1 MTIGYYNSPIG
12 RLTVAVE
19 DAGVAGIWCEGQKY
33 YGATIKAGASEGDH
47 PLLSAVYNW
56 LDNYFAGNNPD
67 FTLPLLPA
75 SSPLANNV
83 RKAMLD
89 IPYGC
94 TVSYS
99 ELAVQAGMP
108 KAVRAVAAAVG
119 RNPFLLLVPCHRVVG
134 KDGSL
139 TGYAAGLERKAYL
152 LELERQSS

>member
-1 MTIGYYNSPIG
+1 MTIGYYNSPMG

-19 DAGVAGIWCEGQKY
+19 DGGVAGIWCEGQKY
-33 YGATIKAGASEGDH
+33 YGATIKAGASEGVH

-56 LDNYFAGNNPD
+56 LDNYFAGNNPV

-75 SSPLANNV
+75 SSPLANKV
-83 RKAMLD
+83 RQAMLD
-89 IPYGC
+89 IPYGS
-94 TVSYS
+94 TTSYS
-99 ELAVQAGMP
+99 ELAVQAGIP

>member
-1 MTIGYYNSPIG
+1 
-12 RLTVAVE
+12 
-19 DAGVAGIWCEGQKY
+19 
-33 YGATIKAGASEGDH
+33 
-47 PLLSAVYNW
+47 
-56 LDNYFAGNNPD
+56 
-67 FTLPLLPA
+67 
-75 SSPLANNV
+75 
-83 RKAMLD
+83 MLD

-108 KAVRAVAAAVG
+108 KAVRAVAASVG